1 MPLGGDRVSI
11 KKRGNTMPVQL
22 RHPFPCS
29 IAASSLFALHSVAR
43 AEPTKTVRV
52 DCASGNT
59 VAKALTEGDER
70 KPLLVLLTGT
80 CVEHVKID
88 RSDVTLRGDD
98 LSATISGPDGAI
110 DVIRVTGS
118 R

>member
-22 RHPFPCS
+22 RHPFACS
-29 IAASSLFALHSVAR
+29 IAAFSLVALHSVAR

-88 RSDVTLRGDD
+88 LSDVTFQKEE
-98 LSATISGPDGAI
+98 LSAPNNGPHG
-110 DVIRVTGS
+110 
-118 R
+118 